1 MTDANADKSSRPRT
15 SLKALL
21 PLCKPA
27 PATRP
32 TDIDKLLATQIAR
45 PAPPAGKRL
54 VLEHATL
61 HIALWADQSVA
72 CELSGTVASVQGTQ
86 AAVHHFG
93 PAQLVYATHSD
104 SYFRINQPLRFYVDA
119 AGRDGLPLAIH
130 CHRQGPAMKP
140 WPVTAT
146 LTGYLMDQPAQ

>member
-1 MTDANADKSSRPRT
+1 MKLLL
-15 SLKALL
+15 SLALL
-21 PLCKPA
+21 LPAYAQTLIRDVDKPGL
-27 PATRP
+27 RP
-32 TDIDKLLATQIAR
+32 YQVTVTADAKADSEVWLNF

-104 SYFRINQPLRFYVDA
+104 SYFRINQPLRFESHVAPPIA
-119 AGRDGLPLAIH
+119 ALRSTH
-130 CHRQGPAMKP
+130 ERS
-140 WPVTAT
+140 
-146 LTGYLMDQPAQ
+146 